1 MWIICPIHDV
11 TRPYVEFGSNGDH
24 KPVEKLPIQG
34 KTFTDQIGPV
44 IQLFRTEGFELK
56 AWSRYAH

>member
-1 MWIICPIHDV
+1 M